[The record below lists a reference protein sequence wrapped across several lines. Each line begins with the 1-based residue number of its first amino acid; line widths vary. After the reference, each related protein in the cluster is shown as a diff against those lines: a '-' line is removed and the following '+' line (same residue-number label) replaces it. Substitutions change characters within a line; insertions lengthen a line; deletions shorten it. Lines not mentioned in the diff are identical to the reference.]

1 MEGGSHIMDMKEQ
14 MKGDVLFLIPVGELM
29 GGDETKVFQDRIY
42 KAIEEGVIHVVLDM
56 EAVKWMNSSGLGTLM
71 SGLTTLRGSGGDLRL
86 ANVSDRVRRPIEIT
100 KLDKV
105 ISMFASV
112 DEAVNSFALGG

>member
-1 MEGGSHIMDMKEQ
+1 MDMEEQ

-105 ISMFASV
+105 ISMFGSA